1 MQARILLGLTAL
13 YCGVFAGALPAQIS
27 QQGQE
32 VQSKAPGSKQTLLTL
47 KLKDRL
53 FRDVVQQ
60 IKRKVGVNIVMDEG
74 IDETVTIDIED
85 VEWRVA
91 LDMVAE
97 KANCVVVQ
105 VGKGLLKIE
114 KPPRVFFAFNNA
126 PIQEVIDTIAKISGA
141 NIVVSPDVQGAITL
155 RLKNIPWRDALE
167 SAAKTLNYA
176 VVEEDRGILRV
187 VPRADLVE
195 DLITKSFQLR
205 YVRPASHYVP
215 NFASQYVRNTQGTQ
229 TQRQEFALLDALRR
243 ALTPNGIGQLQY
255 FERSNVIIVKDT
267 KPVLDEIESI
277 IGKIDVEPGQVFIDV
292 KFVTTANT
300 DILEYG
306 IDIGDNG
313 WTASIGL
320 GQIPTRL
327 PFNLGHGGFDDWF
340 IAGQVP
346 GSDRDGDGLPDLS
359 RTGPFADSANNP
371 TGGTTMP
378 DVIFGALN
386 FTQVTAALRLLKQEV
401 KSEITQ
407 APKLIALDHQEATIF
422 VGETVRYAQA
432 RSEQGQAGGL
442 QLVVEEAPNSPVQTG
457 FQLLVI
463 PHIVPGTDKIIMD
476 IIPQSNALSGT
487 GVSALAPQGF
497 DVFRVGSGDD
507 EGSIALP
514 RISSATLATQVLLE
528 TGQTAVLG
536 GLVTTQNTET
546 VTKVPFLGDIP
557 GLGYFFTSHASAEA
571 ENALIVFVTPQ
582 VIRSPDEIHA
592 RVREVLRRR
601 QDLFRGERA
610 AIFGQQGNK

>member
-1 MQARILLGLTAL
+1 MQARIFVGLAAL
-13 YCGVFAGALPAQIS
+13 YCGIFAGFVHAQGG
-27 QQGQE
+27 QQPEG
-32 VQSKAPGSKQTLLTL
+32 VQTQAPGSQRTLLTL

-53 FRDVVQQ
+53 FKDVVAT
-60 IKRKVGVNIVMDEG
+60 IRRKVGVNIIMDEG
-74 IDETVTIDIED
+74 IDETVTIDLEQ
-85 VEWRVA
+85 VEWRTA

-97 KANCVVVQ
+97 KAGCVVVQ
-105 VGKGLLKIE
+105 VGKTLLKIE

-141 NIVVSPDVQGAITL
+141 NIVVAPEVQGQITL

-167 SAAKTLNYA
+167 AASKTLGYA

-187 VPRADLVE
+187 VPRSNLQEDLV
-195 DLITKSFQLR
+195 TRSFQLR

-215 NFASQYVRNTQGTQ
+215 TINSQYVQNTRVVAQ
-229 TQRQEFALLDALRR
+229 TQNREFALLEALRR
-243 ALTPNGIGQLQY
+243 ALTAGIGQLDY

-267 KPVLDEIESI
+267 KPVIDEIEAI
-277 IGKIDVEPGQVFIDV
+277 IAKIDIEPGQVFIDI
-292 KFVTTANT
+292 KFVTTADK

-313 WTASIGL
+313 WTASVGL

-327 PFNLGHGGFDDWF
+327 PFNLGNGGFDDWF
-340 IAGQVP
+340 IAN
-346 GSDRDGDGLPDLS
+346 DG
-359 RTGPFADSANNP
+359 RVGPFADGSLNP
-371 TGGTTMP
+371 TGNTTMP

-386 FTQVTAALRLLKQEV
+386 FTEVTAALRLLKQEV

-476 IIPQSNALSGT
+476 LIPQSDSLSGT
-487 GVSALAPQGF
+487 GQTALAPEGF
-497 DVFRVGSGDD
+497 DVFTVGSGT
-507 EGSIALP
+507 GQGTIALP
-514 RISSATLATQVLLE
+514 RVSSATLATQVLLQS
-528 TGQTAVLG
+528 G
-536 GLVTTQNTET
+536 
-546 VTKVPFLGDIP
+546 
-557 GLGYFFTSHASAEA
+557 
-571 ENALIVFVTPQ
+571 
-582 VIRSPDEIHA
+582 
-592 RVREVLRRR
+592 
-601 QDLFRGERA
+601 
-610 AIFGQQGNK
+610 

>member
-1 MQARILLGLTAL
+1 MQARILSGLTAL
-13 YCGVFAGALPAQIS
+13 YCGVFAGFIPAQVG

-32 VQSKAPGSKQTLLTL
+32 VQTKAPGSKQTLLTL

-53 FRDVVQQ
+53 FKDVVQQ
-60 IKRKVGVNIVMDEG
+60 IKRKVGVNIIMDEG

-97 KANCVVVQ
+97 KAGCVVVQ
-105 VGKGLLKIE
+105 VGKSLLKVE

-141 NIVVSPDVQGAITL
+141 NIVVAPEVQGTITL

-167 SAAKTLNYA
+167 SAAKTLGYA

-187 VPRADLVE
+187 VPRANLVE

-205 YVRPASHYVP
+205 YVRPVSHYVP
-215 NFASQYVRNTQGTQ
+215 TFSSEYVKNTAPIANQK
-229 TQRQEFALLDALRR
+229 QEFALLEALRR
-243 ALTPNGIGQLQY
+243 ALTANGVGQLDY

-267 KPVLDEIESI
+267 KPVLDEIEAI
-277 IGKIDVEPGQVFIDV
+277 IAKIDVEPGQVFIDV

-313 WTASIGL
+313 WTASVGL

-327 PFNLGHGGFDDWF
+327 PFNLGNGGFDDWF
-340 IAGQVP
+340 IAN
-346 GSDRDGDGLPDLS
+346 DG
-359 RTGPFADSANNP
+359 RVGPFADGSLNP
-371 TGGTTMP
+371 TGNTTMP

-476 IIPQSNALSGT
+476 IIPQSTALSGT
-487 GVSALAPQGF
+487 GQTALAPAGF

-546 VTKVPFLGDIP
+546 VTKVPLLGDIP
-557 GLGYFFTSHASAEA
+557 GLGYFFTSNSSTEA

-610 AIFGQQGNK
+610 AIFGQTKNQ